1 MKLTNNFSLHE
12 FLDSRFFNKAE
23 QKRVKESYRDNTF
36 ELEPNLIILADNLQ
50 VLRDHLDARIDIN
63 ISYRPKWYELSRGRS
78 GTSQHVEL
86 KAADIV
92 VKGMEAEDVFKE
104 IQKLI
109 EEGKMKEG
117 GLGRYNS
124 FTHYDV
130 RGTKARW
137 NGWEGI

>member
-63 ISYRPKWYELSRGRS
+63 ISYRPKWYELIRGRN

-86 KAADIV
+86 KAADISV
-92 VKGMEAEDVFKE
+92 VGWSPKAVANE
-104 IQKLI
+104 IEKLI
-109 EEGKMKEG
+109 ENGKMVEG
-117 GLGRYNS
+117 GVGRYHMV
-124 FTHYDV
+124 THYDI
-130 RGTKARW
+130 RGTSARW
-137 NGWEGI
+137 NG